1 MGVPI
6 RAAVIGCGGRGKL
19 YARLSSAL
27 DELRVVGFVD
37 ARPEA
42 AEAAR
47 AEFGGD
53 WASTDV
59 ERAIGDPDLDAV
71 IIATWHDTHTPYA
84 VAAAEAGKAIFIE
97 KPLALT
103 VAECEAIA
111 AAVERAG
118 VPLVTG
124 FKLHHC
130 PLIREVTAWLG
141 EPWLLT
147 GQMMDN
153 PWGRTH
159 WAVDPVKGGGNVL
172 SQGCHTADLLRALA
186 QSEPVRVHGEG
197 GTFAGDHPDLIDTV
211 AATIKFANGAVASLV
226 QGDLGENRELSKFFF
241 QAWGRNGHWVH
252 LDRRLH
258 RAILQEKGQ
267 PPRELAAIELLEPVA
282 GVDDRWL
289 VEGDY
294 GVLLAFVDAVLGRGP
309 AEPGVFAATQATR
322 LITSIFES
330 IRTGQPVELT

>member
-1 MGVPI
+1 MPTPI

-27 DELRVVGFVD
+27 DELQIVGFVD
-37 ARPEA
+37 ARQEA
-42 AEAAR
+42 AAAAC

-53 WASTDV
+53 WSSTDV
-59 ERAIGDPDLDAV
+59 DRAMDDPDLDAV

-97 KPLALT
+97 KPLALS
-103 VAECEAIA
+103 VAECETIA
-111 AAVERAG
+111 AAVEQAG

-141 EPWLLT
+141 EPWLIT

-153 PWGRTH
+153 TWGTTH
-159 WAVDPVKGGGNVL
+159 WAVDPIKGGGNVL

-186 QSEPVRVHGEG
+186 GAEPVRVFGEG
-197 GTFAGDHPDLIDTV
+197 GTFSGDHPELIDTAV
-211 AATIKFANGAVASLV
+211 ATIAFANGAVATLV
-226 QGDLGENRELSKFFF
+226 QGDLGENKELSKFFF
-241 QAWGRNGHWVH
+241 QAWGRSGRWVH

-258 RAILQEKGQ
+258 RAVLQEKGQ
-267 PPRELAAIELLEPVA
+267 LPRELTAQELCNPIE
-282 GVDDRWL
+282 GVDERWL
-289 VEGDY
+289 VEGDFD
-294 GVLLAFVDAVLGRGP
+294 VLKAFVDAVQGRGP

-330 IRTGQPVELT
+330 IRSGQPVEL